1 MVSSPSRHESPRL
14 TVFGAAAMSDS
25 FRMFTAL
32 AIGLI
37 AFYWIFVVVV
47 RVQFGIELPDP
58 ADLLPASWR
67 HALPRGL

>member
-1 MVSSPSRHESPRL
+1 
-14 TVFGAAAMSDS
+14 MSDS
-25 FRMFTAL
+25 FRMFAAL

-47 RVQFGIELPDP
+47 RAQFGIELPDP
-58 ADLLPASWR
+58 ADLLPATWR